1 VNYIFDAII
10 VLIVVIS
17 TLLAI
22 KKGFAKII
30 FGVLAIVLSVL
41 LSFSFSTPLANFTYD
56 KVVYPAV
63 NSKIVETVNETITK
77 TGENISEAVSN
88 SLPSFVKNNAN
99 KLGINL
105 ENLVSG
111 EGIIDAE
118 NLAENICQNVV
129 KPVAFPLIKTIITIV
144 LMVVLFIVLKFLAKL
159 LGKVFSFSFVG
170 KINKTLGG
178 IVGLV
183 RGIAIAVLFVYI
195 LNLVISITGGF
206 WILTAETV
214 EKTKLYNLILQILSV
229 KF

>member
-1 VNYIFDAII
+1 MNYIFDAII

-30 FGVLAIVLSVL
+30 FGVLAIVLSVV

-77 TGENISEAVSN
+77 TSENISEAVSN
-88 SLPSFVKNNAN
+88 SLPSFVKNDAD

-105 ENLVSG
+105 DSLISG
-111 EGIIDAE
+111 EGVIDAE

-178 IVGLV
+178 IVGLL

-195 LNLVISITGGF
+195 LNLIISITGGF
-206 WILTAETV
+206 WIFTAENV
-214 EKTKLYNLILQILSV
+214 EKTKLFNMILEILSV